1 MIIDIEA
8 CNIFDDDSDYFNN
21 TLLFKIRDDDGNLY
35 ENVGGMMKGDVNK
48 AFYLQRIISQY
59 IENVYVCI
67 LSGNIND
74 NSRIEEKI
82 YSINDIVI

>member
-8 CNIFDDDSDYFNN
+8 CDIFDDDSDYFNN

-35 ENVGGMMKGDVNK
+35 ENVGGMMKGDVNE

-59 IENVYVCI
+59 IENVYVCV

-82 YSINDIVI
+82 YSINGSII